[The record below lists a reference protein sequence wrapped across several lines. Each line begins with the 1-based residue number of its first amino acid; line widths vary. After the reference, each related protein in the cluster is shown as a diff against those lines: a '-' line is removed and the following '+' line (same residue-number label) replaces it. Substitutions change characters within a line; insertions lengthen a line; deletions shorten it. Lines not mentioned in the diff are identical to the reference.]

1 MEGMELICFQI
12 IAASGGAKSAFIAA
26 IDAAK
31 KGDFEE
37 AARQME
43 AGEEFMNQG
52 AGEEFMNQG
61 HEPHAQL
68 IQKEAAGES
77 NPISL
82 LLIHAEDQM
91 MGAEQFK
98 VLAEETIG
106 VYKVLADLQK

>member
-31 KGDFEE
+31 QGDFEE
-37 AARQME
+37 AASQMA
-43 AGEEFMNQG
+43 AGEEY
-52 AGEEFMNQG
+52 MNQG
-61 HEPHAQL
+61 HEPHAQMF
-68 IQKEAAGES
+68 QKEAAGEP

-98 VLAEETIG
+98 VLAQENIDL
-106 VYKVLADLQK
+106 YKTLADLKK

>member
-31 KGDFEE
+31 NGDFEE

-43 AGEEFMNQG
+43 

>member
-12 IAASGGAKSAFIAA
+12 IAASGGAKSAYIAA

-37 AARQME
+37 AAVQMK
-43 AGEEFMNQG
+43 N
-52 AGEEFMNQG
+52 GEEFMNQG

-68 IQKEAAGES
+68 IQQEAAGNS
-77 NPISL
+77 APLSL
-82 LLIHAEDQM
+82 LLLHAEDQM

-98 VLAEETIG
+98 VLAQEIID
-106 VYKVLADLQK
+106 VYKRLAA